1 MVYVTPVT
9 SKPTPHSLLHAS
21 NAAVPQGVKTLKFLK
36 ENMMKK
42 INVLFLNIVIA
53 LTVGA
58 FSSGAY
64 AELGS
69 PDKDLTYTP
78 VAPCRILDTREPG
91 ALSGILAAGST
102 RSFNGPGSST
112 FLSQG
117 GSPNSCNLVKSPL
130 TAALVIN
137 FTVVSPSANGF
148 ITAFAADATQ
158 PLAATLNFKA
168 GQVIGN
174 NATLKIKQ
182 DVFSP
187 SIKIYTSSQTHLVAD
202 VVGYFNAPQATGL
215 TCYTTASVVGLIN
228 SPNSGLYLGSATA
241 PACAAGYTSAG
252 TSCGTSS
259 LYVSLSGL
267 DGLNCYAQNAF
278 PNSTMSAK
286 QRCCTLA
293 GR

>member
-1 MVYVTPVT
+1 
-9 SKPTPHSLLHAS
+9 
-21 NAAVPQGVKTLKFLK
+21 
-36 ENMMKK
+36 MMKK

-102 RSFNGPGSST
+102 RSFNGPGGST

-117 GSPNSCNLVKSPL
+117 GSPNSCNLVGNSL
-130 TAALVIN
+130 IAALVIN

-202 VVGYFNAPQATGL
+202 VVGYFNAPEATKL
-215 TCYTTASVVGLIN
+215 SCYTTESVVGLIN
-228 SPNSGLYLGSATA
+228 SPNSGFYLGSATA